1 MKLHALLL
9 VAVGLMIGADAP
21 KDDAA
26 KKELKKLEGSYVM
39 ISGEEKGDKLPET
52 TVKNAKLIID
62 GDKRTV
68 KVGDETIIGQGDQKC
83 QEPFSSVLTATATEK
98 AVPGTRILG

>member
-52 TVKNAKLIID
+52 TVRMPSSSSMETSARSRWATRRSSVREIRSVRYYGGRGPLQGISS
-62 GDKRTV
+62 V
-68 KVGDETIIGQGDQKC
+68 KVKRFLF
-83 QEPFSSVLTATATEK
+83 P
-98 AVPGTRILG
+98 